1 MSLDRYFPPPKFPCA
16 LEEEEKEK
24 SERKNKP
31 EMEISRLWKKRSVLE
46 VGRRGGNYRKTKP
59 DTGGGGG
66 GGGHPPRLSL
76 PLQKISVISLAPPSL
91 LSRLKF
97 QEYSKRPGN
106 ANAMPDQKEGLE
118 TQVCDQKTK
127 GNGKCHKFPTPLV
140 FRAIQIFFA
149 SSNPLSLS
157 PYTVEVTA
165 KASDFEPPPSLVA
178 RFFP

>member
-24 SERKNKP
+24 SERENKP

-46 VGRRGGNYRKTKP
+46 VGRRGEKYRKTKP
-59 DTGGGGG
+59 DTGGGG

-106 ANAMPDQKEGLE
+106 ANAMPDQKEGLSRRKCV
-118 TQVCDQKTK
+118 TRKRK
-127 GNGKCHKFPTPLV
+127 GNGKCHKFPPLV
-140 FRAIQIFFA
+140 FRAIQIFFSQEA
-149 SSNPLSLS
+149 TLSL
-157 PYTVEVTA
+157 YLALEVTA
-165 KASDFEPPPSLVA
+165 KASDFEPPPSRVA

>member
-46 VGRRGGNYRKTKP
+46 VGGRGGKYRKTKP
-59 DTGGGGG
+59 DTGGG

-118 TQVCDQKTK
+118 TQVCDQKAEKETESVT
-127 GNGKCHKFPTPLV
+127 NFHPLV